1 MGYDDLKVIEA
12 YRFLRS
18 VTEGTATG
26 ATLSDAVAAAVAL
39 DAMTRS
45 AEQGTWVDLT

>member
-18 VTEGTATG
+18 LTEGTPVGT
-26 ATLSDAVAAAVAL
+26 TLGDAVAAAAAL
-39 DAMTRS
+39 DAMERS
-45 AEQGTWVDLT
+45 AERGTWVSLA